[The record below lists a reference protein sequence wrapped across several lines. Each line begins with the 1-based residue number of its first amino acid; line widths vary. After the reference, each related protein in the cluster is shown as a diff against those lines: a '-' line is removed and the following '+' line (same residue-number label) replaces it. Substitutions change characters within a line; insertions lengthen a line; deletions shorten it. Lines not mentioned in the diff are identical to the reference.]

1 MKKWCLFI
9 VSLLLL
15 TGCRSMPFEQ
25 HSVIDWVDFIK
36 LDGQTYDG
44 VYSGVLADQN
54 LVNKM
59 IGTVQFK
66 VADNVTNPNYK
77 IKNGDAAF
85 HEKGTQIFNI
95 KGHPNLIAVKSKSS
109 INGYQVYYSR
119 DKIDYKWHFKD
130 MPTEKVKKI
139 EVYQAYTSEGNKL
152 ISEITQVEEVKSLL
166 HLLVSSEVNSTFEPN
181 TEKGDPTYYEM
192 IFYTEDPIAF
202 KFGIQFDGAT
212 YFWHP
217 WDTAILSNDIQ
228 RFTDQE

>member
-15 TGCRSMPFEQ
+15 TGCRSMPLEQ

-66 VADNVTNPNYK
+66 VADNVKNSNYK

-95 KGHPNLIAVKSKSS
+95 KGHPNLIAVKSESS

-166 HLLVSSEVNSTFEPN
+166 HLLVNSKENPTFEPN

-202 KFGIQFDGAT
+202 KFGIQFDGSI

-217 WDTAILSNDIQ
+217 WVTAVLSNDIQ
-228 RFTDQE
+228 RFIDQE